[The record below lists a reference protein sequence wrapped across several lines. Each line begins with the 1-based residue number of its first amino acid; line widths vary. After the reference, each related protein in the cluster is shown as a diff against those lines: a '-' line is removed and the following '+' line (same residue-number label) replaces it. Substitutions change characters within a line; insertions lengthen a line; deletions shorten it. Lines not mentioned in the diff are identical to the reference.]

1 MTSRTIAQLFD
12 LTSQVAVVTGAG
24 RGIGR
29 AIALRLVE
37 AGAAVVLAD
46 VDRAAAEVVATQIA
60 NQGGHA
66 TAVAADVSQVAE
78 ARTVVRQAALA
89 FGRLDILINNAGVFP
104 FAAALRVSEDQWDR
118 VAGVNLKG
126 TFFCA
131 QAAAQQMIA
140 EQHGGRIVNL
150 ASVDALRPTGNLAP
164 YDAAKGGVLALTRA
178 LAREFAQYSITVNAI
193 VAGEIDTPG
202 SQAAASALS
211 QVSQESGV
219 RVELMDSPAFRA
231 RIPLGRLGQP
241 DDVATVA
248 LFLVSGAAEYLTG
261 SCVVVDGGY
270 LLT

>member
-12 LTSQVAVVTGAG
+12 LSGQVAAVTGAG

-29 AIALRLVE
+29 AIAFRLVE
-37 AGAAVVLAD
+37 AGAAVLLAD
-46 VDRAAAEVVATQIA
+46 VDREAAEVLATQITD
-60 NQGGHA
+60 QGGHA
-66 TAVAADVSQVAE
+66 TAVAADVSHVAE
-78 ARTVVRQAALA
+78 ARGLVRQAVQS
-89 FGRLDILINNAGVFP
+89 FGRLDSLINNAGIYP
-104 FAAALRVSEDQWDR
+104 FAAALRVSEEQWDR

-140 EQHGGRIVNL
+140 ERHGGRIVNL

-178 LAREFAQYSITVNAI
+178 LAREFAQYGITVNAI

-211 QVSQESGV
+211 QEGGV
-219 RVELMDSPAFRA
+219 RVEPMDSPAFRA
-231 RIPLGRLGQP
+231 RIPLGRLGEP
-241 DDVATVA
+241 DDVAKVA